1 MKVSEYRALD
11 ATSLAGLVR
20 GREVTAGELLDAALE
35 AVAESNTVLNAVV
48 TVFEDAAR
56 ASIASGLPDAPF
68 TGVPFAIKD
77 LNATVEGVVTTN
89 GSRAYID
96 AVASRD
102 SVAVGAYRAAGLVLF
117 AKTNT
122 PEFGLC
128 PSTEPALFGPTLNP
142 WDTGRSPG
150 GSSGGA
156 AAAVASGMLAAAH
169 ASDGGGSIRIP
180 ASACGLF
187 GLKPT
192 RARVSLGPGRG
203 EGWGGLSTQHAVTR
217 SVRDSAA
224 LLDAVAAP
232 WPGDPYW
239 APPPSRPFVEEAT
252 TPPGSLRVGICTE
265 APGGLDVDP
274 ACRAAAEATGR
285 RLEALGHRV
294 EPVTWP
300 FAPQLLAAAQ
310 SAIIGPNIAANL
322 DERIAA
328 RGRPLDPA
336 ELEPVSRTI
345 IEWGRAATA
354 VDYVKAVNAA
364 HAVGRAMAELFER
377 IDVMVTPALAAL
389 PPPIGV
395 VNGQDLDRFV
405 EGVAPLVAFT
415 AVCNLSGQP
424 AMSLPLD
431 VAGGIPVGTQ
441 VIGRF
446 GDEATL
452 FRLAGQVETAH
463 PWTGL
468 APAG

>member
-11 ATSLAGLVR
+11 ATSLAELVR
-20 GREVTAGELLDAALE
+20 RREVTADELLDTALD
-35 AVAESNTVLNAVV
+35 AIRDFNPSLNAVV
-48 TVFEDAAR
+48 TLFEDAAR
-56 ASIASGLPDAPF
+56 ASIASGLPDGPF

-89 GSRAYID
+89 GSRAYSD
-96 AVASRD
+96 ALASGD
-102 SVAVGAYRAAGLVLF
+102 SVAVQRYRSAGLVLF

-142 WDTGRSPG
+142 WDPGLSPG

-156 AAAVASGMLAAAH
+156 AAAVASGMLPAAH

-192 RARVSLGPGRG
+192 RARVTLGPTRG
-203 EGWGGLSTQHAVTR
+203 EGWGGLSTQHALTR

-224 LLDAVAAP
+224 LLDAVAGP
-232 WPGDPYW
+232 WSGDPYW
-239 APPPSRPFVEEAT
+239 APPAPRSFVEELNA
-252 TPPGSLRVGICTE
+252 PPGSLRVGICTG
-265 APGGLDVDP
+265 APGGIGVEP
-274 ACRAAAEATGR
+274 ACRDAAEATAL

-294 EPVTWP
+294 EPVGWP
-300 FAPQLLAAAQ
+300 FAPELLAAAQ
-310 SAIIGPNIAANL
+310 SAVIAPNIAASL
-322 DERIAA
+322 EERIAA
-328 RGRPLDPA
+328 RGRPLEPG
-336 ELEPVSRTI
+336 ELEPVSLTI
-345 IEWGRAATA
+345 VEWGRSATA
-354 VDYVKAVNAA
+354 VDYVRSVNAA
-364 HAVGRAMAELFER
+364 HAVGRAMARLFDS
-377 IDVMVTPALAAL
+377 IDVMVTPTLAAL
-389 PPPIGV
+389 PPTIGT
-395 VNGQDLDRFV
+395 VNGQDVERFV

-431 VAGGIPVGTQ
+431 AAGGIPVGTQ

-452 FRLAGQVETAH
+452 IRLATQVEAAH

-468 APAG
+468 APEL